1 MSENPVM
8 DVKPKCESCGKGFN
22 SGEELNARKDS
33 DHNALFSPEQERSNA
48 SEYQQRHC
56 YVLSRRKQC

>member
-22 SGEELNARKDS
+22 SEEELNALKDS
-33 DHNALFSPEQERSNA
+33 DHKALLSPEQERSNA
-48 SEYQQRHC
+48 SEY
-56 YVLSRRKQC
+56 